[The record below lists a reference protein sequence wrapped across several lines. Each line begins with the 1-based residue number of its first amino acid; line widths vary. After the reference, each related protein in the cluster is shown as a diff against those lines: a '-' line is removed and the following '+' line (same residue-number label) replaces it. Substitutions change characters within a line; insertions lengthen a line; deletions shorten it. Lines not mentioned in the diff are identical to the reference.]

1 MKPLMVLIALL
12 ISAPVAAQTQNCAPR
27 DTLVQ
32 RLAHV
37 GEIQTGMGL
46 ASKQSLIEIWTSEK
60 TGTWTVVM
68 SFPSGVS
75 CVMAYGVG
83 WTAGLAPDVEK
94 VGAPI

>member
-1 MKPLMVLIALL
+1 MKPLIILMAAL

-27 DTLVQ
+27 ETLIS

-46 ASKQSLIEIWTSEK
+46 ATKKSLIEIWTSDK

-68 SFPSGVS
+68 TFTSGMS
-75 CVMAYGVG
+75 CVMAFGEG
-83 WTAGLAPDVEK
+83 WTVPETPELSQVAEPA
-94 VGAPI
+94 